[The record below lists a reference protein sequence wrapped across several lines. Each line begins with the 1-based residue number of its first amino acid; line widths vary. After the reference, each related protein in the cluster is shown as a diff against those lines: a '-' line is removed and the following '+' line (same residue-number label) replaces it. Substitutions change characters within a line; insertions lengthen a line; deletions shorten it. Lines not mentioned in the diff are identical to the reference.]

1 MEGNKLVGKF
11 TRKDNGKVLTAF
23 REIIGDEI
31 VQVSEAVTTLWIMN
45 WKTSKSMKFG
55 KDETFSSS

>member
-11 TRKDNGKVLTAF
+11 TRKDNGKVLTAC

-31 VQVSEAVTTLWIMN
+31 VQVSEAVTTLQYN
-45 WKTSKSMKFG
+45 ELENF
-55 KDETFSSS
+55 